1 MAYPYSSILNPIQ
14 FDDPSL
20 LALGYAKQLA
30 MDSGATL
37 HILHVVEKFP
47 ALGEPDVSEND
58 NIRDEDEARVRL
70 TDVANQHLSGIKYQV
85 HVAAA
90 APRALAKAVVQVAGE
105 VDADLIVM
113 KTHGRRG
120 LSHLILGSV
129 SEEVVRIAPCP
140 VLTLTT
146 AAQQRA
152 SHLKLQKD

>member
-70 TDVANQHLSGIKYQV
+70 TDVANQHLSGVKYQV

-146 AAQQRA
+146 AAQERA
-152 SHLKLQKD
+152 SHLKLQKG

>member
-1 MAYPYSSILNPIQ
+1 MAYPYRSILNPIQ

-20 LALGYAKQLA
+20 LALGYAKQIA
-30 MDSGATL
+30 IDSGATL

-47 ALGEPDVSEND
+47 ALGEPEVSEND
-58 NIRDEDEARVRL
+58 NIRGEDEARVRL
-70 TDVANQHLSGIKYQV
+70 TDVANQHLSGVKYQV

-113 KTHGRRG
+113 KTHGRKG

-140 VLTLTT
+140 VLTLTA
-146 AAQQRA
+146 AAQERA
-152 SHLKLQKD
+152 SHLKLQKG

>member
-1 MAYPYSSILNPIQ
+1 MAYPYRSILNPIQ

-70 TDVANQHLSGIKYQV
+70 TNVANQHLSGIKYQV

-146 AAQQRA
+146 AAQERA
-152 SHLKLQKD
+152 SHLKLQKG

>member
-1 MAYPYSSILNPIQ
+1 MAYPYRSILNPIQ

-70 TDVANQHLSGIKYQV
+70 TNVANQHLSGIKYQV

-113 KTHGRRG
+113 KTHGRKG

-146 AAQQRA
+146 AAQERA
-152 SHLKLQKD
+152 SHLKLQKG

>member
-1 MAYPYSSILNPIQ
+1 MAYPYRSILNPIQ

-30 MDSGATL
+30 MDSDATL

-47 ALGEPDVSEND
+47 ALGEPAVSEND

-70 TDVANQHLSGIKYQV
+70 TDVANQHLGGIKYQV

-90 APRALAKAVVQVAGE
+90 APRALAKAVVQVASE

-113 KTHGRRG
+113 KTHGRKG
-120 LSHLILGSV
+120 LSHLIMGSV

-140 VLTLTT
+140 VLTLTA
-146 AAQQRA
+146 AAQERA
-152 SHLKLQKD
+152 SHLKLQKG

>member
-1 MAYPYSSILNPIQ
+1 MAYPYRSILNPIQ

-20 LALGYAKQLA
+20 LALGYARQLA

-47 ALGEPDVSEND
+47 ALGEPEVSEND
-58 NIRDEDEARVRL
+58 NIRSEDEARVRL
-70 TDVANQHLSGIKYQV
+70 TDIANQHLSGVKYQV

-90 APRALAKAVVQVAGE
+90 APRALAKAVVQVASE

-120 LSHLILGSV
+120 LSHFILGSV

-146 AAQQRA
+146 AAQERA
-152 SHLKLQKD
+152 SHLKLQKS